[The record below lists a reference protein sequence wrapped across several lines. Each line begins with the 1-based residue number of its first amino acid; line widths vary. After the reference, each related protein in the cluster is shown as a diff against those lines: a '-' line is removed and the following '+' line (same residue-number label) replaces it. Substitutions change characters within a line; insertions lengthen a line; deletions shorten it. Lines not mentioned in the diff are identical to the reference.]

1 MFTAI
6 STDTG
11 SFQYRGTTPQTFA
24 AAGKLLESGADVVSV
39 CSEVYQSYPLAR
51 LKLLR
56 QVLNRFKLTEDN
68 KIAYYWLSP
77 VDFARSGAEREDAEG
92 LIDHIRAIDPVVV
105 AIQFEEVSPN
115 VIRVC
120 MRSKNPLV
128 DVGEVAG
135 MFNGGGHKWASGA
148 VIEGTRLSVQR
159 RVVKAVRVILR
170 NLKKRKKEKD
180 QP

>member
-1 MFTAI
+1 MFH
-6 STDTG
+6 
-11 SFQYRGTTPQTFA
+11 QTFSIMSLRE
-24 AAGKLLESGADVVSV
+24 LLESGADVVSV

-159 RVVKAVRVILR
+159 RVVKAVRIILR